1 MLVALLLALSGPP
14 LDSAH
19 HVHLDGTQVVIDTQ
33 WNTDTTESFAAPLPE
48 GVTVEVRNAR
58 ALRVTL
64 SLRDAESLDMLPLP
78 VPEGEGVH
86 RVSFDRDLTF
96 RARAPL
102 ELAPRGT
109 QSVSAGLRGADLRR
123 VEAAFGPA
131 PSGGALAR
139 YVRTDDIAEGGGL
152 SGRLRDA
159 KGQRQRMLLLGA
171 GLLLFV
177 ITTLLAI
184 TRAVKRRADLE
195 QADALLAREID
206 ALEGA

>member
-1 MLVALLLALSGPP
+1 MLALLLLALSGPP

-33 WNTDTTESFAAPLPE
+33 WDTDTKGALATPLPDTATLE
-48 GVTVEVRNAR
+48 IRSAR

-64 SLRDAESLDMLPLP
+64 SLDDAESLEALPLP
-78 VPEGEGVH
+78 VPQGSGVH
-86 RVSFDRDLTF
+86 RITFERDLSF

-109 QSVSAGLRGADLRR
+109 QSVSAGLHGSDLDR
-123 VEAAFGPA
+123 VDAAFENA
-131 PSGGALAR
+131 PHGGALAR
-139 YVRTDDIAEGGGL
+139 YVRTDDLAEAGGL

-171 GLLLFV
+171 GVMLFV
-177 ITTLLAI
+177 VTTLLAI
-184 TRAVKRRADLE
+184 ARAVQRRADVE
-195 QADALLAREID
+195 QADALLAREIE
-206 ALEGA
+206 ALESG